1 MNAQNI
7 FSPDAFLSKMWNIF
21 SLSLNVRPVFRAIMT
36 DFLIFRHIFYA
47 VRREFLRKP
56 KNLWA
61 SFFLTHC
68 FVWRASDTILAL
80 LWKSNAFFE
89 QKYISSVKM
98 FHVKQFYIFLD
109 SAAKK
114 RNALLFPKC
123 FTWNILKKSSLK
135 FLILI
140 KILLPFFPI
149 FRHILRS
156 RTATKRTHDHFFAS
170 RIEIKAGLFCH
181 GLTPKKAL
189 FQRKQYL

>member
-1 MNAQNI
+1 MKQFIFWQHVSFSISSEFFKKCFTQNISRVKFPTSIKNKMNAQNI

-80 LWKSNAFFE
+80 LWKSNAFFD
-89 QKYISSVKM
+89 QKYISPVKM
-98 FHVKQFYIFLD
+98 FHVKQFYIFSD

-114 RNALLFPKC
+114 EM
-123 FTWNILKKSSLK
+123 
-135 FLILI
+135 
-140 KILLPFFPI
+140 
-149 FRHILRS
+149 
-156 RTATKRTHDHFFAS
+156 HFFFQNVS
-170 RIEIKAGLFCH
+170 RETFWRNPLLNF
-181 GLTPKKAL
+181 LSW
-189 FQRKQYL
+189 